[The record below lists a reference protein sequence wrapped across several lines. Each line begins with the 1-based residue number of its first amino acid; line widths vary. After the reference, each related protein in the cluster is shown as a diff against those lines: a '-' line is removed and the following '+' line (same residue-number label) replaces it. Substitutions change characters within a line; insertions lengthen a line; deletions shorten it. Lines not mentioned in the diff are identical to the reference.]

1 VAVDVQGADKARPYT
16 DKANAS
22 FTTVVDEANA
32 LGQLYGYKA
41 IPNLFL
47 IEADGTV
54 SFKELGTFNVLE
66 PAKRAI
72 VDQWAATGAT
82 SEKGNTED
90 LDGSHAQA
98 NAHFL
103 FGQQLFKRG
112 MTQDA
117 LTEWRKGV
125 ALEPDNYNIR
135 KQIWAIENPD
145 RFYDGKVDYDW
156 QDEQLAKGL

>member
-1 VAVDVQGADKARPYT
+1 MQGAERARPYVE
-16 DKANAS
+16 KANAS
-22 FTTVVDEANA
+22 YTTVVDEANA

-54 SFKELGTFNVLE
+54 AYKELGTFNVRE
-66 PAKRAI
+66 PEKRAI
-72 VDQWAATGAT
+72 VERWATTGTAAD
-82 SEKGNTED
+82 KGNTEV
-90 LDGSHAQA
+90 LDDNHALA

-103 FGQQLFKRG
+103 FGQQLYKRG
-112 MTQDA
+112 RTQEA
-117 LTEWRKGV
+117 LAEWRKGV

-156 QDEQLAKGL
+156 QDQQLAKGL

>member
-1 VAVDVQGADKARPYT
+1 MQGADRARPYVE
-16 DKANAS
+16 KASA
-22 FTTVVDEANA
+22 TYATVVDEANA
-32 LGQLYGYKA
+32 LGQLYGFKA

-54 SFKELGTFNVLE
+54 AFKELGTFNVRE

-72 VDQWAATGAT
+72 VDRWVETGT
-82 SEKGNTED
+82 TDDRGNSED
-90 LDGSHAQA
+90 IDGSHALA

-103 FGQQLFKRG
+103 FGQQFYKRG
-112 MTQDA
+112 LTREA
-117 LTEWRKGV
+117 LAEWRKGV

-156 QDEQLAKGL
+156 QDEQLAKDL

>member
-1 VAVDVQGADKARPYT
+1 M
-16 DKANAS
+16 
-22 FTTVVDEANA
+22 DEANS

-47 IEADGTV
+47 IEADGIV
-54 SFKELGTFNVLE
+54 SFKELGTFNVRE
-66 PAKRAI
+66 PASRTI

-82 SEKGNTED
+82 NQKGNTED
-90 LDGSHAQA
+90 LDQNHALA

-112 MTQDA
+112 LTQDA
-117 LTEWRKGV
+117 LAEWRKGV

>member
-1 VAVDVQGADKARPYT
+1 MQGAEKARPYVE
-16 DKANAS
+16 KANATY
-22 FTTVVDEANA
+22 TTVVDEANA

-54 SFKELGTFNVLE
+54 AYKELGTFNVRE
-66 PAKRAI
+66 PQKRAI
-72 VDQWAATGAT
+72 VDGWATTGTTAD
-82 SEKGNTED
+82 KGNTEV
-90 LDGSHAQA
+90 LDDSHALA

-103 FGQQLFKRG
+103 FGQQLYKRG
-112 MTQDA
+112 LTQEA

-156 QDEQLAKGL
+156 QDQQLAKGL

>member
-1 VAVDVQGADKARPYT
+1 MQGADKARPYAE
-16 DKANAS
+16 KANA
-22 FTTVVDEANA
+22 TYATVVDEANA
-32 LGQLYGYKA
+32 LGQLYGFKM

-54 SFKELGTFNVLE
+54 AYKELGTFNVKE

-72 VDQWAATGAT
+72 VDGWAETG
-82 SEKGNTED
+82 EIEGEGNTED
-90 LDGSHAQA
+90 LDDNHAMA

-103 FGQQLFKRG
+103 FGQQLYRRG
-112 MTQDA
+112 QLQEA
-117 LTEWRKGV
+117 LAEWRKGV